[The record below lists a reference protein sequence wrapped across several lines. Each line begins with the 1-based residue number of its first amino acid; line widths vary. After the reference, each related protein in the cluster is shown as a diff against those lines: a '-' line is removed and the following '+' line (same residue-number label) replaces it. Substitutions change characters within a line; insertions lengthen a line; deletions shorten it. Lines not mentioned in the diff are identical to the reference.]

1 MFQNHS
7 FALISRLLWFGGKTS
22 DNRNV
27 SCLFDQYSLSWA
39 YSARRQMEP
48 YRFSDFPGR
57 GGVKVSGRG
66 DWLSESGSLYP
77 TLDIANLVDVISENI
92 RTKAS
97 TMTGYK
103 DKDSQVPQ
111 LLRLFRLNGG
121 AGPTVSY
128 EEFVNTL
135 AKMNVSYN
143 GKRWWL
149 LLFGT
154 SASTSFTPA

>member
-1 MFQNHS
+1 
-7 FALISRLLWFGGKTS
+7 
-22 DNRNV
+22 
-27 SCLFDQYSLSWA
+27 
-39 YSARRQMEP
+39 MEP

-57 GGVKVSGRG
+57 TGVKTSGRG
-66 DWLSESGSLYP
+66 EWLSESGSLYP

-103 DKDSQVPQ
+103 DRDAQVPQ

-135 AKMNVSYN
+135 AKMNVSLAMRARLVYGSEMDVWSGAPCGRLGN
-143 GKRWWL
+143 L
-149 LLFGT
+149 
-154 SASTSFTPA
+154 A